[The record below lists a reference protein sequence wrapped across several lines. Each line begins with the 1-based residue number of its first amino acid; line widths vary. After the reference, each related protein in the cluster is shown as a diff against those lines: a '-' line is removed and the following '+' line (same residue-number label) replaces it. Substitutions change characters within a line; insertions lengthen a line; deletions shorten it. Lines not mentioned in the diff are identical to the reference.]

1 MTDSELSQEIQNF
14 INAHI
19 RSVGDLEVIFLLA
32 NDPKRMWSSEEVSR
46 ELRTNVTYA
55 QAQLKELTRVGLVE
69 CENTKFASQQDPQ
82 LLDLIYRLRNDYT
95 LRRSTV
101 INFIYDQPLEKIR
114 GFADAFKLKK
124 D

>member
-1 MTDSELSQEIQNF
+1 MAESELSLEMQNF

-19 RSVGDLEVIFLLA
+19 RSVGDLEVLFLLA
-32 NDPKRMWSSEEVSR
+32 EDPRRQWTGEEVSR
-46 ELRTNVTYA
+46 ELRTNANYA
-55 QAQLKELTRVGLVE
+55 QSQLKELCKVGLL
-69 CENTKFASQQDPQ
+69 ENESGKFSTRADPQ

-101 INFIYDQPLEKIR
+101 INFIYEQPLEKIR